1 MEAMLLKKIPD
12 HIQWEG
18 YLGDFSELSNLKDL
32 MQKWNENPFKVDL
45 IFHSIGII
53 FPKKKKTKEDIEI
66 NFATS
71 FLSRFYPTKLLHQ
84 KNFISNKTLL
94 MNIAA
99 SSEKVSN
106 YLKLDFSNF
115 NKNDKR
121 FGMSG
126 HGQAQLANDLWVVE
140 VAKRYN
146 IATLGAGPGSVKTNI
161 RREIPNFLEYLIA
174 PFFILKRKT
183 PAEVSSEL

>member
-1 MEAMLLKKIPD
+1 MSYNETIIENFQNEKLRIIALGRSKTQMEAMLLKKIPD

-71 FLSRFYPTKLLHQ
+71 VLSRFYPTKLLHQ
-84 KNFISNKTLL
+84 KNFVNEHCS
-94 MNIAA
+94 
-99 SSEKVSN
+99 
-106 YLKLDFSNF
+106 F
-115 NKNDKR
+115 
-121 FGMSG
+121 FG
-126 HGQAQLANDLWVVE
+126 
-140 VAKRYN
+140 K
-146 IATLGAGPGSVKTNI
+146 SV
-161 RREIPNFLEYLIA
+161 
-174 PFFILKRKT
+174 
-183 PAEVSSEL
+183 

>member
-1 MEAMLLKKIPD
+1 
-12 HIQWEG
+12 
-18 YLGDFSELSNLKDL
+18 
-32 MQKWNENPFKVDL
+32 
-45 IFHSIGII
+45 
-53 FPKKKKTKEDIEI
+53 
-66 NFATS
+66 
-71 FLSRFYPTKLLHQ
+71 
-84 KNFISNKTLL
+84 

-106 YLKLDFSNF
+106 YLKFDFSNF

-174 PFFILKRKT
+174 PFFILKTKT
-183 PAEVSSEL
+183 PAEVSSELWRLIESKSFMKGKHTFYKNQNFFDGDPWLLSNENRKNLWNYAEDKLTILEGH